1 MQGVHR
7 ERYSDAEEIVVCSSV
22 KKQKQLKAALKK
34 AGKHHFKVRVVEFWD
49 ELLKMKRG
57 DLKVGVFD
65 SLNEIDIDNFGK
77 KRIEQTSLNN
87 GFLVGS
93 WRESVIPNSLLPMWK
108 KIRGTPQKKI
118 STSSAH

>member
-22 KKQKQLKAALKK
+22 KKQKQLKAARKK
-34 AGKHHFKVRVVEFWD
+34 AGKYHIELRVVEFWD
-49 ELLKMKRG
+49 ELLKIKRG

-77 KRIEQTSLNN
+77 KRIDQTAWNS
-87 GFLVGS
+87 GFLIGS
-93 WRESVIPNSLLPMWK
+93 LRESVVLILYFPCGIDSGLHHRK
-108 KIRGTPQKKI
+108 K
-118 STSSAH
+118 